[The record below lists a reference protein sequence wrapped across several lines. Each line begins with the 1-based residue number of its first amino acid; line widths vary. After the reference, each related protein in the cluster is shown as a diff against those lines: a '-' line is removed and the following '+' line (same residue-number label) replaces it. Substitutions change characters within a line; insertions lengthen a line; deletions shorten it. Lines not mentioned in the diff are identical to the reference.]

1 MIEITLRLIF
11 ETPLNIGS
19 GAQHGTFA
27 DRAMI
32 KDRNGWPYVP
42 ASAFKGRL
50 RHAVEQVAHA
60 QGLSECDTHRRTC
73 RGDTP
78 CPVCVIFGSPWVP
91 GRLRFRRLQL
101 EGPTGV
107 VTGLEE
113 LRDQKRVHRT
123 QVRYGV
129 ALSRR
134 RRVSEDQLLYTTE
147 LFEPGAQ
154 LEFGGTLT
162 GEITRQEAALVVAGL
177 RLLPAM
183 GRGKTGGLG
192 WVQAHTEVREDGKVL
207 DDEILQQT
215 LATWEGVE

>member
-1 MIEITLRLIF
+1 MIKIRVKLNF

-32 KDRNGWPYVP
+32 KDRDGRPYVP

-50 RHAVEQVAHA
+50 RHAVEQVAHT
-60 QGLSECDTHRRTC
+60 QGLSDCDPHRRTC
-73 RGDTP
+73 RGDSP
-78 CPVCVIFGSPWVP
+78 CPVCRVFGSPWVP
-91 GRLRFRRLQL
+91 GRLRFARLVL
-101 EGPTGV
+101 EGPVDV

-113 LRDQKRVHRT
+113 LRRQKRVPRT
-123 QVRYGV
+123 YMRYGV

-147 LFEPGAQ
+147 LFEPGTH

-162 GEITRQEAALVVAGL
+162 GEITRQEAALIVAGL
-177 RLLPAM
+177 RLLPAL

-192 WVQAHTEVREDGKVL
+192 WLTASVEVREDGEVL
-207 DDEILQQT
+207 DDDVLYKA
-215 LATWEGVE
+215 LAA

>member
-1 MIEITLRLIF
+1 MIEIAVKLTF

-32 KDRNGWPYVP
+32 KDMDGWPYVP

-60 QGLSECDTHRRTC
+60 QGLSGCDTHHHTC
-73 RGDTP
+73 RGDDP
-78 CPVCVIFGSPWVP
+78 CPVCAIFGSPWVP
-91 GRLRFRRLQL
+91 GRLRFARLRL
-101 EGPTGV
+101 EGPAGV

-113 LRDQKRVHRT
+113 LQRQGRVPRT

-134 RRVSEDQLLYTTE
+134 RRVSEDRLLYTTE
-147 LFEPGAQ
+147 LFEPGTQ
-154 LEFGGTLT
+154 LEFGGMLR
-162 GEITRQEAALVVAGL
+162 GEITRRDAALVVAGL
-177 RLLPAM
+177 RLLPAV

-192 WVQAHTEVREDGKVL
+192 WVHTHAEVREDGAEL
-207 DDEILQQT
+207 DDRVLKDA
-215 LATWEGVE
+215 LATWEGVR

>member
-1 MIEITLRLIF
+1 MRVKLTF

-32 KDRNGWPYVP
+32 KNRDGRPYVP

-50 RHAVEQVAHA
+50 RHAVEQVARA
-60 QGLSECDTHRRTC
+60 QGLSDCDTHRHTC
-73 RGDTP
+73 RDDNP
-78 CPVCVIFGSPWVP
+78 CPVCRVFGSPWVR
-91 GRLRFRRLQL
+91 GRLRFARLVL
-101 EGPTGV
+101 VGPSDV

-113 LRDQKRVHRT
+113 LKRQKRVPRT

-134 RRVSEDQLLYTTE
+134 RQVSEEALLFTTE
-147 LFEPGAQ
+147 LFEPGTW
-154 LEFGGTLT
+154 LEFEGTLR
-162 GEITRQEAALVVAGL
+162 GQIMRHEAALVVAGL
-177 RLLPAM
+177 RLLPAL

-192 WVQAHTEVREDGKVL
+192 WLIATVEVLEDGEVL
-207 DDEILQQT
+207 DEDVLRQA
-215 LATWEGVE
+215 LAAWEGVR

>member
-1 MIEITLRLIF
+1 MIEIAVRLIF

-32 KDRNGWPYVP
+32 KDRDGWPYVP

-50 RHAVEQVAHA
+50 RHAVEQIAHM
-60 QGLSECDTHRRTC
+60 QGLSTCDTHRRTC
-73 RGDTP
+73 RGDNP
-78 CPVCVIFGSPWVP
+78 CPVCTIFGSPWVS
-91 GRLRFRRLQL
+91 GRLRFARLRL
-101 EGPTGV
+101 EGPADV

-113 LRDQKRVHRT
+113 LRDQSRVHRT

-134 RRVSEDQLLYTTE
+134 RRVSEDKLLYTTE
-147 LFEPGAQ
+147 LFEPGTQ
-154 LEFGGTLT
+154 LEFGGVLA
-162 GEITRQEAALVVAGL
+162 GEITQQQAALVVAGL
-177 RLLPAM
+177 RLLPAI

-192 WVQAHTEVREDGKVL
+192 WVNAHAEVREDGEVL
-207 DDEILQQT
+207 DDGVLKEA
-215 LATWEGVE
+215 LAAWEGVQ